1 MYDVERFRSFLF
13 NSTNHS
19 WYRYILSLF
28 FSNNNLIISTEG
40 NQISIEFRARLNLS
54 FLIPCPKFSKHFR
67 RATLVSMYRE
77 KSINT
82 SRRKLKER
90 PNSTVILLCIT
101 LTSQF
106 KTRIVAGHVYILEWQ
121 SYAGIIR
128 VTFQRAPNTI
138 TQLPEIN
145 FYRAAPHNESVV
157 AHALSESWC
166 ETAVA
171 KLKGKPR
178 TSLLFLRHAAWLSI
192 SFVVSFACYQTQD
205 HAALD
210 KSSSLKFL
218 PRNGHNYQ
226 FLLRVWLGI
235 SRSRSQAQIVECL

>member
-1 MYDVERFRSFLF
+1 
-13 NSTNHS
+13 
-19 WYRYILSLF
+19 
-28 FSNNNLIISTEG
+28 
-40 NQISIEFRARLNLS
+40 
-54 FLIPCPKFSKHFR
+54 
-67 RATLVSMYRE
+67 MYRE

-171 KLKGKPR
+171 KLKGKQQPTISSSRRLIIDLFCCLVCMLSNPR
-178 TSLLFLRHAAWLSI
+178 PRILRLSI
-192 SFVVSFACYQTQD
+192 N
-205 HAALD
+205 
-210 KSSSLKFL
+210 
-218 PRNGHNYQ
+218 P
-226 FLLRVWLGI
+226 LL
-235 SRSRSQAQIVECL
+235 

>member
-1 MYDVERFRSFLF
+1 MISNNFRIYTYMYDVERFRSFLF

-28 FSNNNLIISTEG
+28 FSNNNLIISTEE

-106 KTRIVAGHVYILEWQ
+106 KTR
-121 SYAGIIR
+121 
-128 VTFQRAPNTI
+128 
-138 TQLPEIN
+138 
-145 FYRAAPHNESVV
+145 YRRRPRIYSRM
-157 AHALSESWC
+157 
-166 ETAVA
+166 A
-171 KLKGKPR
+171 KLCGYH
-178 TSLLFLRHAAWLSI
+178 SSH
-192 SFVVSFACYQTQD
+192 VS
-205 HAALD
+205 
-210 KSSSLKFL
+210 KSAKYNN
-218 PRNGHNYQ
+218 PATGN
-226 FLLRVWLGI
+226 
-235 SRSRSQAQIVECL
+235 